1 MCITDIKNYGG
12 IMETIVKIIDN
23 ISKVIIGKTEEV
35 KLVLVALLSGGH
47 VLIEDVPGVGK
58 TSLVKALAKSINA
71 DFKRIQFTPDL
82 LPSDVIGVSIYNPE
96 KGVFEFKQGPIMS
109 QILLADEIN
118 RTSPKTQSSLLE
130 AMEERQVTVDG
141 KTYMLPRPFMVI
153 ATQNPIEYDG
163 TFRLP
168 EAQLDRFMIKVNLG
182 YPDIKHEIEMLKRFE
197 ALDPLEDLKPVVS
210 IMEILKMQ
218 NEVKSVYVDDSILD
232 YIITIV
238 NNTRNLSTV
247 LLGASPRAAISLMKA
262 SQAKAFIEGRNYVLP
277 DDVKYLSVPV
287 LSHRIILRNEARFN
301 NLDERSVIKDI
312 LNATK
317 VPVVKK
323 YA

>member
-1 MCITDIKNYGG
+1 
-12 IMETIVKIIDN
+12 MEIINKIIDN
-23 ISKVIIGKTEEV
+23 VNKVIVGKAEEV
-35 KLVLVALLSGGH
+35 KLVLIALLSGGH

-58 TSLVKALAKSINA
+58 TSLVKALAKSISA

-130 AMEERQVTVDG
+130 AMEERQITVDG
-141 KTYMLPRPFMVI
+141 NTYHLPRPFMVI

-163 TFRLP
+163 TYRLP
-168 EAQLDRFMIKVNLG
+168 EAQLDRFMIRISLG
-182 YPDIKHEIEMLKRFE
+182 YPDMKHEINMLKMFE
-197 ALDPLEDLKPVVS
+197 ALDPLEDLKSVVS
-210 IMEILKMQ
+210 IREILKMQ
-218 NEVKSVYVDDSILD
+218 DEVKSVYVDDNILN
-232 YIITIV
+232 YIIDIV
-238 NNTRNLSTV
+238 NKTRNSDMV
-247 LLGASPRAAISLMKA
+247 LLGASPRAALNLMKA
-262 SQAKAFIEGRNYVLP
+262 AQAKAFIEGRTYVLP
-277 DDVKYLSVPV
+277 DDVKYLCVPV
-287 LSHRIILRNEARFN
+287 LSHRIILKNEMRFN
-301 NLDERSVIKDI
+301 NIDEKSVIKDI
-312 LNATK
+312 LNTAK

>member
-1 MCITDIKNYGG
+1 
-12 IMETIVKIIDN
+12 METIVKIIDN

>member
-287 LSHRIILRNEARFN
+287 LSHRIILKNEARFN

>member
-12 IMETIVKIIDN
+12 IMETIIKIIDN

-197 ALDPLEDLKPVVS
+197 TLDPLEDLKPVVS

-287 LSHRIILRNEARFN
+287 LSHRIILKNEARFN

>member
-1 MCITDIKNYGG
+1 
-12 IMETIVKIIDN
+12 METIIKIIDN

-197 ALDPLEDLKPVVS
+197 TLDPLEDLKPVVS

-247 LLGASPRAAISLMKA
+247 LLGASPRAAINLMKA

-301 NLDERSVIKDI
+301 NIDERSVIKDI

>member
-1 MCITDIKNYGG
+1 
-12 IMETIVKIIDN
+12 METIVKIIDN

-287 LSHRIILRNEARFN
+287 LSHRIILKNEARFN

>member
-1 MCITDIKNYGG
+1 
-12 IMETIVKIIDN
+12 METIVKIIDN
-23 ISKVIIGKTEEV
+23 INKVIIGKTEEV

-197 ALDPLEDLKPVVS
+197 ELDPLENLKPVVS

-218 NEVKSVYVDDSILD
+218 DEVKSVYVDDSILD

-287 LSHRIILRNEARFN
+287 LSHRIILKNEARFN
-301 NLDERSVIKDI
+301 DLDERSVIKDI

>member
-1 MCITDIKNYGG
+1 
-12 IMETIVKIIDN
+12 METIVKIIDN

-287 LSHRIILRNEARFN
+287 LSHRIILKNEARFN
-301 NLDERSVIKDI
+301 NLDERSVIKGI

>member
-12 IMETIVKIIDN
+12 IMETIIKIIDN

-197 ALDPLEDLKPVVS
+197 TLDPLEDLKPVVS

-247 LLGASPRAAISLMKA
+247 LLGASPRAAINLMKA

>member
-1 MCITDIKNYGG
+1 
-12 IMETIVKIIDN
+12 METIIKIIDN

-197 ALDPLEDLKPVVS
+197 TLDPLEDLKPVVS

-247 LLGASPRAAISLMKA
+247 LLGASPRAAINLMKA

>member
-12 IMETIVKIIDN
+12 IMETIIKIIDN
-23 ISKVIIGKTEEV
+23 INKVIIGKTEEV

-197 ALDPLEDLKPVVS
+197 TLDPLENLKPVVS
-210 IMEILKMQ
+210 IMEVLKMQ
-218 NEVKSVYVDDSILD
+218 DEVKSVYVDDSILD

-287 LSHRIILRNEARFN
+287 LSHRIILKNEARFN

>member
-197 ALDPLEDLKPVVS
+197 TLDPLEDLKPVVS

-247 LLGASPRAAISLMKA
+247 LLGASPRAAINLMKA

-301 NLDERSVIKDI
+301 NIDERSVIKDI

>member
-1 MCITDIKNYGG
+1 
-12 IMETIVKIIDN
+12 MEIVNKIIDN
-23 ISKVIIGKTEEV
+23 VNKVIVGKSEEV
-35 KLVLVALLSGGH
+35 KLVLIALLSGGH

-58 TSLVKALAKSINA
+58 TSLVKALAKSISA

-96 KGVFEFKQGPIMS
+96 KAIFEFKQGPIMS

-130 AMEERQVTVDG
+130 AMEERQITVDG
-141 KTYMLPRPFMVI
+141 NTYHLPRPFMVI

-163 TFRLP
+163 TYRLP
-168 EAQLDRFMIKVNLG
+168 EAQLDRFMIRISLG
-182 YPDIKHEIEMLKRFE
+182 YPDVKHEVNMLKMFE

-210 IMEILKMQ
+210 IKEILKMQ
-218 NEVKSVYVDDSILD
+218 DEAKSVYIDDSILA
-232 YIITIV
+232 YIIDIV
-238 NNTRNLSTV
+238 NKTRNSDMV
-247 LLGASPRAAISLMKA
+247 LLGASPRAALNLMKA
-262 SQAKAFIEGRNYVLP
+262 AQAKAFIEGRNYVLP
-277 DDVKYLSVPV
+277 DDVKYLCVPV
-287 LSHRIILRNEARFN
+287 LSHRIILKNELRFN
-301 NLDERSVIKDI
+301 SVDEKSVIKDI

-317 VPVVKK
+317 VPVVRK

>member
-1 MCITDIKNYGG
+1 
-12 IMETIVKIIDN
+12 METIVKIIDN

-238 NNTRNLSTV
+238 NNTRNLPTV

-287 LSHRIILRNEARFN
+287 LSHRIILKNEARFN

>member
-23 ISKVIIGKTEEV
+23 INKVIIGKTEEV

-197 ALDPLEDLKPVVS
+197 ELDPLENLKPVVS

-218 NEVKSVYVDDSILD
+218 DEVKSVYVDDSILD

-287 LSHRIILRNEARFN
+287 LSHRIILKNEARFN
-301 NLDERSVIKDI
+301 DLDERSVIKDI

>member
-1 MCITDIKNYGG
+1 
-12 IMETIVKIIDN
+12 METIIKIIDN
-23 ISKVIIGKTEEV
+23 INKVIIGKTEEV

-197 ALDPLEDLKPVVS
+197 TLDPLENLKPVVS
-210 IMEILKMQ
+210 IMEVLKMQ
-218 NEVKSVYVDDSILD
+218 DEVKSVYVDDSILD

-287 LSHRIILRNEARFN
+287 LSHRIILKNEARFN

>member
-247 LLGASPRAAISLMKA
+247 LLGASPRAAISLMRA

-287 LSHRIILRNEARFN
+287 LSHRIILKNEARFN
-301 NLDERSVIKDI
+301 NLDERSVIKGI

>member
-1 MCITDIKNYGG
+1 
-12 IMETIVKIIDN
+12 METIVKIIDN
-23 ISKVIIGKTEEV
+23 INKVIIGKTEEV

-197 ALDPLEDLKPVVS
+197 ALDPLENLKPVVS

-218 NEVKSVYVDDSILD
+218 DEVKSVYVDDSILD

-287 LSHRIILRNEARFN
+287 LSHRIILKNEARFN
-301 NLDERSVIKDI
+301 DLDERSVIKDI

>member
-1 MCITDIKNYGG
+1 
-12 IMETIVKIIDN
+12 METIVKIIDN

-197 ALDPLEDLKPVVS
+197 TLDPLEDLKPVVS

-247 LLGASPRAAISLMKA
+247 LLGASPRAAINLMKA

-301 NLDERSVIKDI
+301 NIDERSVIKDI

>member
-12 IMETIVKIIDN
+12 IMETIIKIIDN
-23 ISKVIIGKTEEV
+23 INKVIIGKTEEV

-197 ALDPLEDLKPVVS
+197 TLDPLEDLKPVVS

-247 LLGASPRAAISLMKA
+247 LLGASPRAAINLMKA

-301 NLDERSVIKDI
+301 NIDERSVIKDI

>member
-1 MCITDIKNYGG
+1 
-12 IMETIVKIIDN
+12 METIVKIIDN

-301 NLDERSVIKDI
+301 NIDERSVIKDI

>member
-1 MCITDIKNYGG
+1 
-12 IMETIVKIIDN
+12 METIIKIIDN
-23 ISKVIIGKTEEV
+23 INKVIIGKTEEV

-197 ALDPLEDLKPVVS
+197 ALDPLENLKPVVS

-218 NEVKSVYVDDSILD
+218 DEVKSVYVDDSILD

-287 LSHRIILRNEARFN
+287 LSHRIILKNEARFN

-312 LNATK
+312 LNGTK

>member
-1 MCITDIKNYGG
+1 
-12 IMETIVKIIDN
+12 METIVKIIDN

-247 LLGASPRAAISLMKA
+247 LLGASPRAAINLMKA

>member
-238 NNTRNLSTV
+238 NNTRNLPTV

-287 LSHRIILRNEARFN
+287 LSHRIILKNEARFN

>member
-1 MCITDIKNYGG
+1 
-12 IMETIVKIIDN
+12 MEIINKIIDN
-23 ISKVIIGKTEEV
+23 VNKVIVGKAEEV
-35 KLVLVALLSGGH
+35 KLVLIALLSGGH

-58 TSLVKALAKSINA
+58 TSLVKALAKSISA

-130 AMEERQVTVDG
+130 AMEERQITVDG
-141 KTYMLPRPFMVI
+141 NTYHLPRPFMVI

-163 TFRLP
+163 TYRLP
-168 EAQLDRFMIKVNLG
+168 EAQLDRFMIRISLG
-182 YPDIKHEIEMLKRFE
+182 YPDMKHEINMLKMFE
-197 ALDPLEDLKPVVS
+197 ALDPLEDLKSVVS
-210 IMEILKMQ
+210 IREILKMQ
-218 NEVKSVYVDDSILD
+218 DEVKSVYIDDNILN
-232 YIITIV
+232 YIIDIV
-238 NNTRNLSTV
+238 NKTRNSDMV
-247 LLGASPRAAISLMKA
+247 LLGASPRAALNLMKA
-262 SQAKAFIEGRNYVLP
+262 AQAKAFIEGRTYVLP
-277 DDVKYLSVPV
+277 DDVKYLCVPV
-287 LSHRIILRNEARFN
+287 LSHRIILKNEMRFN
-301 NLDERSVIKDI
+301 NIDEKSVIKDI
-312 LNATK
+312 LNTAK

>member
-1 MCITDIKNYGG
+1 
-12 IMETIVKIIDN
+12 MEIINKIIDN
-23 ISKVIIGKTEEV
+23 VNKVIVGKAEEV
-35 KLVLVALLSGGH
+35 KLVLIALLSGGH

-58 TSLVKALAKSINA
+58 TSLVKALAKSISA

-130 AMEERQVTVDG
+130 AMEERQITVDG
-141 KTYMLPRPFMVI
+141 NTYHLPRPFMVI

-163 TFRLP
+163 TYRLP
-168 EAQLDRFMIKVNLG
+168 EAQLDRFMIRISLG
-182 YPDIKHEIEMLKRFE
+182 YPDMKHEINMLKMFE
-197 ALDPLEDLKPVVS
+197 ALDPLEDLKSVVS
-210 IMEILKMQ
+210 IREILKMQ
-218 NEVKSVYVDDSILD
+218 DEVKSVYVDDNILI
-232 YIITIV
+232 YIIDIV
-238 NNTRNLSTV
+238 NKTRNSDMV
-247 LLGASPRAAISLMKA
+247 LLGASPRAALNLMKA
-262 SQAKAFIEGRNYVLP
+262 AQAKAFIEGRTYVLP
-277 DDVKYLSVPV
+277 DDVKYLCVPV
-287 LSHRIILRNEARFN
+287 LSHRIILKNEMRFN
-301 NLDERSVIKDI
+301 NIDEKSVIKDI
-312 LNATK
+312 LNTAK

>member
-1 MCITDIKNYGG
+1 
-12 IMETIVKIIDN
+12 METIVKIIDN

-218 NEVKSVYVDDSILD
+218 SEVKSVYVDDSILD

-238 NNTRNLSTV
+238 NNTRNLPTV

-287 LSHRIILRNEARFN
+287 LSHRIILKNEARFN

-312 LNATK
+312 LNTTK

>member
-301 NLDERSVIKDI
+301 NIDERSVIKDI

>member
-12 IMETIVKIIDN
+12 IMETIIKIIDN
-23 ISKVIIGKTEEV
+23 INKVIIGKTEEV

-197 ALDPLEDLKPVVS
+197 ELDPLENLKPVVS

-218 NEVKSVYVDDSILD
+218 DEVKSVYVDDSILD

-287 LSHRIILRNEARFN
+287 LSHRIILKNEARFN
-301 NLDERSVIKDI
+301 DLDERSVIKDI

>member
-1 MCITDIKNYGG
+1 
-12 IMETIVKIIDN
+12 METIVKIIDN

-182 YPDIKHEIEMLKRFE
+182 YPDTKHEIEMLKRFE

-218 NEVKSVYVDDSILD
+218 SEVKSVYVDDSILD

-238 NNTRNLSTV
+238 NNTRNLPTV

-287 LSHRIILRNEARFN
+287 LSHRIILKNEARFN

-312 LNATK
+312 LNTTK